1 MGQAVIRWVIESISS
16 WEEKQKKK
24 KNCSCVSNCYRR
36 SSEKKKEGLL
46 EETLF
51 ELNFKGRVEIRQ
63 TDKVERVSQTEISA
77 YAKAQ
82 GHKSGL
88 YCMK

>member
-1 MGQAVIRWVIESISS
+1 MGHRIHFFMGGEA
-16 WEEKQKKK
+16 KKK
-24 KNCSCVSNCYRR
+24 KIAAVFQTAT
-36 SSEKKKEGLL
+36 EGLL

-88 YCMK
+88 YYMK

>member
-24 KNCSCVSNCYRR
+24 KIAAVFQTAT
-36 SSEKKKEGLL
+36 EGLLKKKKEGLL

-82 GHKSGL
+82 GHKSRL